1 MDRVVIYHG
10 SDHVV
15 KEPEYGFGGVHND
28 YGPGFYCTQ
37 DIEIAKEWANKS
49 TEYGYVNK
57 YQFDGRGLKILDLT
71 SDKYN
76 VLNWIAILMHYRDIS
91 SANRELY
98 KRRLAFLEDNY
109 FIDISEFDVIIG
121 YRADDSYFKFPLS
134 FIRNELSIEKL
145 EEIYKLGDLGK
156 QIVLIS
162 EKAFSKL
169 TFLKAESVDPI
180 YKEKYQTRKNEADI
194 KFERIRIE
202 EINSL
207 SSKIMDLVRDYDK
220 RK

>member
-10 SDHVV
+10 SDHIV

-49 TEYGYVNK
+49 TEFGYVNK
-57 YQFDGRGLKILDLT
+57 YQFDGRGLKVLDLT
-71 SDKYN
+71 SDKYS

-91 SANRELY
+91 LANRELY
-98 KRRLAFLEDNY
+98 KRALAFLEDNY

-134 FIRNELSIEKL
+134 FIKNELSIEKL

-169 TFLKAESVDPI
+169 TFLKAEIVNPI
-180 YKEKYQTRKNEADI
+180 YKERYQTRKNEADI

-207 SSKIMDLVRDYDK
+207 SSKIMDLVKDYDK